1 MLAVKVVVVPAQRV
15 RLAVVVVLLGAGGA
29 GLTNICTSVR
39 AELHPLPLLA
49 ATKYDV
55 PPFIAGVLK
64 LVPVASALP
73 PVEFAYHSSV
83 PVPLAVRVVVLPGH
97 MLWLA
102 DGVVLVGAVGVGN
115 TVTTIGIRGELQLL
129 LVYAW
134 PT

>member
-1 MLAVKVVVVPAQRV
+1 VLAVKVVVVPAQRV

-29 GLTNICTSVR
+29 GLTITYTSVR
-39 AELHPLPLLA
+39 AELHPLPPLA

-55 PPFIAGVLK
+55 AVLIAGVLK
-64 LVPVASALP
+64 LLPVANTLP
-73 PVEFAYHSSV
+73 PVEPAYHSSV

-102 DGVVLVGAVGVGN
+102 DGVVLVGAAGVGN

-129 LVYAW
+129 AR
-134 PT
+134 